1 MRQRCRG
8 TLTVRR
14 VLTVERGRRC
24 WSGGADIALVEES
37 ESFARSL
44 SQQTDPASPK
54 CGSRTVKRT
63 ISLIGIGKASA
74 NTTFGALCDTGSPER
89 WAAKWLLEEEP
100 KMELSRDKD
109 GYLCT

>member
-1 MRQRCRG
+1 M
-8 TLTVRR
+8 L
-14 VLTVERGRRC
+14 E
-24 WSGGADIALVEES
+24 WGGADIALMEDSV
-37 ESFARSL
+37 SFARSL
-44 SQQTDPASPK
+44 SQQADPASPK

-100 KMELSRDKD
+100 KMELPRDKD
-109 GYLCT
+109 G